1 MLDSLQLF
9 VFNGCLVSC
18 DLIVFP
24 EHKEMYDNYFDEV
37 AKEKAD
43 KAKAY
48 CEVYVLHPEKHTWQR
63 IVRHYIPAKEIRFA
77 ASNSLVYIFSIND
90 LKGKPMLQISR
101 TRVL

>member
-24 EHKEMYDNYFDEV
+24 EHEEMYDNYFDPV

-77 ASNSLVYIFSIND
+77 ASKSLVYIFSIND